1 MLENGL
7 ADLAIYGVENS
18 CDNRILLAD
27 YLPENIDEEEVQA
40 DAILLQKWQEHIK
53 YIEDETPDGT
63 PIVEMML
70 EEKDHV
76 MIDNRNEE
84 EGEDENEDID
94 EDEEEDF
101 AAKEAIG

>member
-1 MLENGL
+1 
-7 ADLAIYGVENS
+7 
-18 CDNRILLAD
+18 
-27 YLPENIDEEEVQA
+27 
-40 DAILLQKWQEHIK
+40 
-53 YIEDETPDGT
+53 
-63 PIVEMML
+63 MML